1 MIYSTKLSNKEG
13 LLEKEIKARDYCE
26 FHPISKSKI
35 RKLKSLSNNE
45 INEIIDYYMNN
56 KIT

>member
-1 MIYSTKLSNKEG
+1 MKYSTKLSNKEG

-26 FHPISKSKI
+26 FHPRSKSKI
-35 RKLKSLSNNE
+35 RKLKNLSNNE
-45 INEIIDYYMNN
+45 INEIVDYYMNN